1 MLILSI
7 LFTQTNRCGR
17 ETVDYQKDTSAIKE
31 LAGAIAAQQKLQQSY
46 IQNLIKKIHNPN
58 KAVSFKI
65 FEQTF
70 KTCPLV
76 AALLTEQP
84 ETLAPFFDP
93 DEWEIPINFNF
104 QDKDGNTP
112 LHHALNYV
120 KKQNEHYALK
130 TSIDLLL
137 DQKSLKVNIANH
149 NGVTPLMLA
158 AARGEPSYF
167 DRLLYL
173 GADITTK
180 DNQGVSVFEYALDSA
195 EQPNPV
201 MEMITD
207 TEMESNEATFFDSF
221 FEEDLPRAE
230 RAATPYYFEHRQEQ
244 INYTNPLF
252 TLFPVEEI
260 PDSPKEN

>member
-1 MLILSI
+1 MKHKMLILSI
-7 LFTQTNRCGR
+7 LFAQTNRCGR

-76 AALLTEQP
+76 AALLTEQQ

-120 KKQNEHYALK
+120 RKQNEHYALK

-137 DQKSLKVNIANH
+137 DQKSLKVNIPNY
-149 NGVTPLMLA
+149 NGVTPLMIA
-158 AARGEPSYF
+158 AARGEISYF

-173 GADITTK
+173 GADITAK
-180 DNQGVSVFEYALDSA
+180 DNQENSVVEYAIDSA
-195 EQPNPV
+195 EQPNPL
-201 MEMITD
+201 MEMIIDQDET
-207 TEMESNEATFFDSF
+207 TFLNPV
-221 FEEDLPRAE
+221 FEEDLQRTE
-230 RAATPYYFEHRQEQ
+230 GSATPYYFEHRQEQ

-252 TLFPVEEI
+252 TLLPVEEI